1 MKPARRVL
9 LGLIGLAWPLFA
21 IPAENDF
28 MTITFIDVGQGDAA
42 LVEFP
47 PFLDGSRARMLIDGG
62 PDSTDDNAIVRLL
75 REKNISMLDFVVLT
89 HPHEDHYQGL
99 IPVFENFIV
108 EEFWWSGESRGPSRW
123 EGTPRSWEEFEA
135 AMNRVNEKVLLR
147 QGHKLEVR
155 GAKLR
160 VLNAGRE
167 YPNTTKERDINNDSL
182 VMMFYYKSVKTLF
195 AGDIEE
201 AEGRDLV
208 SDYCSW
214 FGCRRLNADIV
225 KVPFHGAGHFSTEF
239 IRTVDAESVIVSVGF
254 RNREQ
259 HHPRATALLAF
270 QEHGAE
276 AFYSTGVDDKT
287 GNHNI
292 TLTIGPLRNEFTI
305 EGADRG
311 FTYWR
316 DTDDDPTCRGEIH
329 EGFCLELWE

>member
-28 MTITFIDVGQGDAA
+28 MIITFIDVGQGDAA

-62 PDSTDDNAIVRLL
+62 PDSTDDNAIVSLL

-108 EEFWWSGESRGPSRW
+108 EEFWWSGESRGSSRW
-123 EGTPRSWEEFEA
+123 EDSPRSWEEFEA
-135 AMNRVNEKVLLR
+135 ALARVNEKVLLR

-155 GAKLR
+155 GVKLR

-167 YPNTTKERDINNDSL
+167 YPNTSKARDLNNDSV

-201 AEGRDLV
+201 AEGRDLGKGQTVWQLFGNGV
-208 SDYCSW
+208 S
-214 FGCRRLNADIV
+214 RTHRI
-225 KVPFHGAGHFSTEF
+225 EF
-239 IRTVDAESVIVSVGF
+239 PPRSMFLKKGDTVFAVSANIVSQNHFVF
-254 RNREQ
+254 
-259 HHPRATALLAF
+259 HL
-270 QEHGAE
+270 E
-276 AFYSTGVDDKT
+276 A
-287 GNHNI
+287 
-292 TLTIGPLRNEFTI
+292 
-305 EGADRG
+305 
-311 FTYWR
+311 
-316 DTDDDPTCRGEIH
+316 
-329 EGFCLELWE
+329 